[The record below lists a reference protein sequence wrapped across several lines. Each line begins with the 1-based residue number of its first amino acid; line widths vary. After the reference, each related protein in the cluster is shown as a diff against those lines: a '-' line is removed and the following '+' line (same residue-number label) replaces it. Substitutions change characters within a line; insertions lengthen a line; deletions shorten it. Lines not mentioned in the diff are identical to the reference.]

1 MATLFDH
8 FDSYVRLGLRPI
20 AIFKDSKCP
29 IGTNWNKDWSIERWR
44 PYFEFNDYNMG
55 ILLGDI
61 IDVEADTEE
70 ANDLLLRMIDD
81 APHPMFRSSKSIHH
95 LFTSPDKNLTRA
107 VYGGIEF
114 RGHLH
119 QSVLPPSI
127 HSDGCK
133 YRWLIKS
140 KFPISPMPEEL
151 LRYYFSNKKLDNKP
165 KKTTNRIKRKIKEG
179 HKRTECR
186 ICKNKFYIHRKRLIL
201 EVKAFRE
208 QNLPWMCHGCR
219 ELDMREPCRIIR
231 KQIERESRIV
241 IPYKY

>member
-1 MATLFDH
+1 MLEH
-8 FDSYVRLGLRPI
+8 FDLYVKIGLKPI

-29 IGTNWNKDWSIERWR
+29 IGNHWNKNWSIERWR
-44 PYFEFNDYNMG
+44 PYFNFDDYNMG

-95 LFTSPDKNLTRA
+95 LFINPDKDLTRA

-114 RGHLH
+114 RGYLH
-119 QSVLPPSI
+119 QSVMPPSV
-127 HSDGCK
+127 HNDGSQ
-133 YRWLIKS
+133 YRWLK
-140 KFPISPMPEEL
+140 KAQFPICSMPDEL
-151 LRYYFSNKKLDNKP
+151 LRYYYSNRKQDKP
-165 KKTTNRIKRKIKEG
+165 KKVAKTKRRVKKE

-186 ICKNKFYIHRKRLIL
+186 ICKNKFYIHKKRLIL

-208 QNLPWMCHGCR
+208 NSLPWMCHECR

-231 KQIERESRIV
+231 KDMIKEARK
-241 IPYKY
+241 PYVPYRY

>member
-1 MATLFDH
+1 MATLNNFFDL
-8 FDSYVRLGLRPI
+8 YVQLGLKPI

-29 IGTNWNKDWSIERWR
+29 IGINWNKNWSIEKWK
-44 PYFEFNDYNMG
+44 PYFNSTDYNMG

-95 LFTSPDKNLTRA
+95 LFLTPDNSLTRS
-107 VYGGIEF
+107 VYEGIEF

-119 QSVLPPSI
+119 QSVMPPSV
-127 HSDGCK
+127 HTDGSHYK
-133 YRWLIKS
+133 WLSKS
-140 KFPISPMPEEL
+140 QFPIPSVPEEL
-151 LRYYFSNKKLDNKP
+151 LRYYFFHKKQNKP
-165 KKTTNRIKRKIKEG
+165 KRPAPVKRRLKKQ

-186 ICKNKFYIHRKRLIL
+186 ICKNKFYIHTKRLIL

-208 QNLPWMCHGCR
+208 YNLPWMCHKCR
-219 ELDMREPCRIIR
+219 EFDMRESCRIIR
-231 KQIERESRIV
+231 KQLEV
-241 IPYKY
+241 KCVFQGY